1 MTGLLCEGGWTYG
14 KVNSAITSKKSDP
27 GSREPCGH
35 LTHRAAPKGRF
46 WGIEWTPYAGNKN
59 EHREERMAD
68 INRIEVI
75 TIIEGIIIM
84 IFGAGIYLAVPML
97 ITGLLGAVF
106 LIVGVVVV
114 MKGFFKKFRNP

>member
-1 MTGLLCEGGWTYG
+1 
-14 KVNSAITSKKSDP
+14 
-27 GSREPCGH
+27 
-35 LTHRAAPKGRF
+35 
-46 WGIEWTPYAGNKN
+46 
-59 EHREERMAD
+59 MAD